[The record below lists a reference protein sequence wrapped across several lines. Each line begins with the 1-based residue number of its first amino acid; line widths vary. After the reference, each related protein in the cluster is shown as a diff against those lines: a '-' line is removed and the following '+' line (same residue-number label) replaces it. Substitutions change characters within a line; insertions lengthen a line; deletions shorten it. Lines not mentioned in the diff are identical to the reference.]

1 MLWYGKIYNS
11 CHFLFVTCRLLD
23 DISVVLT
30 NHPNTKQSLQCHLQ
44 LCVQVF
50 RGSLRYIEQD
60 MCNYLNVT
68 HTNMYT
74 YLVQVYA
81 IMMIMFVHIYC
92 LLCPLNML
100 MAINRQDHVVFFYWV
115 KFSLNLCEILTLNLH
130 CLRLLNCASVLIQYC
145 GIHKENPTRCN
156 NVSTFYYSIFI
167 WSSTCFGRHT
177 AHHQEPKNA
186 LAASGFSYVEGCWTC
201 SWWTLSSLTTSTNYT
216 SNNLP
221 RMKNQRLPE

>member
-1 MLWYGKIYNS
+1 MLSETKRQAINLYNCCIWLVNFFELYDDAWTCQRKKRYRLISEKLKKKMLWYGKIYNS
-11 CHFLFVTCRLLD
+11 CHFLFMTCRLLD

-81 IMMIMFVHIYC
+81 IMMIMFLHIYC
-92 LLCPLNML
+92 LLCPLNMS
-100 MAINRQDHVVFFYWV
+100 MAINRQDHVVFFY
-115 KFSLNLCEILTLNLH
+115 
-130 CLRLLNCASVLIQYC
+130 
-145 GIHKENPTRCN
+145 
-156 NVSTFYYSIFI
+156 
-167 WSSTCFGRHT
+167 
-177 AHHQEPKNA
+177 
-186 LAASGFSYVEGCWTC
+186 
-201 SWWTLSSLTTSTNYT
+201 
-216 SNNLP
+216 
-221 RMKNQRLPE
+221 